1 MTQGWYGIAE
11 RVPKLME
18 KSDPMKIGIIID
30 GKFGD
35 QAFKNIRRRCPTEWI
50 TSPVRGSN
58 YYVRISG

>member
-35 QAFKNIRRRCPTEWI
+35 HAFRSSGDGALPN
-50 TSPVRGSN
+50 GSHPQ
-58 YYVRISG
+58 